1 MTQTLISPL
10 LIELLTEELPPKALR
25 QLGES
30 FSTTIVE
37 RLVRD
42 GLCQPDVT
50 VERFASPRRLAVLVH
65 AVRAEAAESD
75 RVERLLPVSIA
86 LDTNGQATAPLIKK
100 LAGMGLR
107 LGENIALNALEQ
119 TQDGKQPQL
128 IYRYKARGAKLAETA
143 QAALDD
149 ALAHLPIP
157 KVMNYQRPDGQTVR
171 FVRPAHGL
179 LALHGGQVLPL
190 EVLGL
195 KAGAMTAGHRFH
207 CKAPIQIQDPLAYAR
222 VLRDEG
228 FVLASFDERRACI
241 VRSIMDQATPDCPV
255 MPDALVDEVT
265 SLVEWPV
272 VLEASF
278 EQEFLAVPQECLIL
292 TMQQNQKYFA
302 LTSPEGRLV
311 HRFLLVSNIASGNP
325 AMVVSGNERVLRAR
339 LADAKFF
346 FDQDRKRPLISR
358 LDGLSSVVYHNR
370 IGNQRQRVDRLAHL
384 AGLWSGRLGV
394 DATLARR
401 AAMLAKADLLTDMVG
416 EFPELQGVMGTYY
429 ARHDGEAE
437 DVAAAIEGHYHPRF
451 SGDSLPGNPIGMCLA
466 LADKLET
473 IVGIWGLGQIP
484 SGDKDPFALRRHALG
499 VTRIIIENRL
509 DLDLDQLLADTVAA
523 FAHVEAIRP
532 DVAAIRSFMID
543 RIRSWLRDKGHGTE
557 AIESVLCM
565 CPGRIAELPDRL
577 AALDRFMQQPEAQ
590 ALCAANKRIGN
601 LLKKSDGAVAMIS
614 QSLLIEPAEKRLSD
628 ALAVIVPGVEDAMAS
643 GDYAMALM
651 ALSALKE
658 PVDAFFDD
666 VMVLAE
672 DPALRA
678 NRLALLASLHRSMN
692 QIGDLSRLVAV

>member
-107 LGENIALNALEQ
+107 LGENIALDALEQ

-128 IYRYKARGAKLAETA
+128 IYRFKARGAKLAETA

>member
-107 LGENIALNALEQ
+107 LGENIALDALEQ

-128 IYRYKARGAKLAETA
+128 IYRFKARGAKLAETA

-195 KAGAMTAGHRFH
+195 KAGAMTVGHRFH

>member
-107 LGENIALNALEQ
+107 LGENIALDALEQ

-241 VRSIMDQATPDCPV
+241 VRSIMDQAAPDCPV

-272 VLEASF
+272 ILEGSF

-302 LTSPEGRLV
+302 LTSPAGRLI